1 MNGSLSCSAFYV
13 GLSRIPT
20 VLTEP
25 VVHSRDLALAGVSS
39 VFSVSHV
46 DHPHAKAP
54 QTGGKAG

>member
-1 MNGSLSCSAFYV
+1 
-13 GLSRIPT
+13 
-20 VLTEP
+20 
-25 VVHSRDLALAGVSS
+25 VSS